1 MEELT
6 ELKNKI
12 EWFEKEEGNLTN
24 NQKTN
29 LKIEL
34 REINKTLKRIM
45 LTCMAVNSRR

>member
-12 EWFEKEEGNLTN
+12 EWFEKEEGNITN
-24 NQKTN
+24 SQKTN

-34 REINKTLKRIM
+34 IEINRTLKRLM
-45 LTCMAVNSRR
+45 LTCMAVNKR